1 MPCPATSVLG
11 ATSSCPCPGVSEDR
25 EGADGPGLCPL
36 HLVRRL
42 HPPSPPLLVGGV
54 VSLWRPKGLW
64 DAGVSEGCGAWG
76 SWPPRPPRGS
86 FTAAHLPRSIG
97 AGQWRGAGPRMRVSQ
112 DGCAEG
118 GGVGSPPPFRALLS
132 PLPVRPPMRA
142 THQEGAPPQE
152 GRSPKPDAGSRRE
165 APLLRSR
172 LVLPADSA
180 GLQQSDPQAGTRTGK
195 SAWPRRGQE
204 GPAAPSTHSG
214 LSLTGSPAQRG
225 SGWGAGPRESC
236 SEQPACAARRGA
248 VSCTRPRA
256 RVWGRR
262 PTVPP
267 PQSCFPES
275 DV

>member
-1 MPCPATSVLG
+1 MPPPRAPALGSLRTGRERTAPASVLCI
-11 ATSSCPCPGVSEDR
+11 SS
-25 EGADGPGLCPL
+25 AAFT
-36 HLVRRL
+36 
-42 HPPSPPLLVGGV
+42 PLLLL
-54 VSLWRPKGLW
+54 SLW
-64 DAGVSEGCGAWG
+64 GAWSRCGDRKASGMLG
-76 SWPPRPPRGS
+76 S
-86 FTAAHLPRSIG
+86 
-97 AGQWRGAGPRMRVSQ
+97 QRGAGPGAPGHPGLPGAPSRLPTCPAASGRGNGGGRGRRMGVSQ

-118 GGVGSPPPFRALLS
+118 GGVDGPPPFRALLS
-132 PLPVRPPMRA
+132 PLPVRPPRRA

-172 LVLPADSA
+172 LVFPADSA

-267 PQSCFPES
+267 PQPCFPES
-275 DV
+275 HV